1 MEIRECSVTLG
12 RVSISIVINEFVLE
26 FHLLQLVKTV
36 LIMQFIIKHIAP

>member
-26 FHLLQLVKTV
+26 FHLLQTV
-36 LIMQFIIKHIAP
+36 LIMLFIIKHIAP